1 MMRGAIVL
9 ITALFSVIFLGRKQ
23 HFHHIVSL
31 LLITAGVFLV
41 GYSGIKESAKEG
53 AGGETKPFGIILLLI
68 AQCFVGG
75 LFVVE
80 EKLFDG
86 YYLDPLM
93 VVGFEGF
100 FGLCYWIILLP
111 IF

>member
-1 MMRGAIVL
+1 M
-9 ITALFSVIFLGRKQ
+9 
-23 HFHHIVSL
+23 
-31 LLITAGVFLV
+31 AGVVLV
-41 GYSGIKESAKEG
+41 GYSGIKDSGKEG
-53 AGGETKPFGIILLLI
+53 AGGETKPFGIVLLLI

-80 EKLFDG
+80 EKLFVG
-86 YYLDPLM
+86 YYIDPLM
-93 VVGFEGF
+93 CVGFEGF